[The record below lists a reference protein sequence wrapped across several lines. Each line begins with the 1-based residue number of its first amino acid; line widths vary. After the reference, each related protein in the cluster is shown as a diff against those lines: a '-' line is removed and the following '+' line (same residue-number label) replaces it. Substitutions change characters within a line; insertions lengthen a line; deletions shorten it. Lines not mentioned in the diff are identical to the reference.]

1 MKKTHIQE
9 DHNKAIEFLKKNGIH
24 ELEITTDANNKHIP
38 LVELLTQFLFEQQY
52 RTHLVSKGN
61 KLRLSLLGK
70 QRKGKKS
77 FNLQSEDDF
86 GYNIEC
92 IDAAGMVTFNN
103 IQKLQWLNEGEYVYM
118 DPRPLQ
124 NESKYDFTR
133 YEKVNIRKAKKIEPE
148 NFVSL
153 RG

>member
-1 MKKTHIQE
+1 MDKRHIKE

-38 LVELLTQFLFEQQY
+38 LVELLTQFLFEHQY
-52 RTHLVSKGN
+52 RTHLASKRN
-61 KLRLSLLGK
+61 KLKLSILGK

-103 IQKLQWLNEGEYVYM
+103 IRKIQWLNEGEHVFI

-124 NESKYDFTR
+124 GETKYDFTR
-133 YEKVNIRKAKKIEPE
+133 YEKVNIRKAKEIELE